1 MTYSLDLTV
10 LVPFYNE
17 ESYLNESVERL
28 IKEVDCFE
36 IILINDCSTDTSKKI
51 AERLVKNNKNINLI
65 NLNKNQGKGNAI
77 KVALE
82 QVNSNYVIVHDADL
96 EYNPSDIFNM
106 FQLVEQNSDSLILG
120 SRTIGNIERIKHY
133 KFTYLGNKY
142 ITILFSLLNNY
153 QISDIATCYWLI
165 KTSYLKDMNL
175 KEKGFGIEVE
185 VLSKFLRL
193 NKEIIEV
200 PINYEGRK
208 YDEGKKIRLLDGIN
222 ILFKVF
228 KYSKLINFFVKN

>member
-28 IKEVDCFE
+28 IKEIDCFE

-133 KFTYLGNKY
+133 KFTFFQIKCSK
-142 ITILFSLLNNY
+142 IL
-153 QISDIATCYWLI
+153 
-165 KTSYLKDMNL
+165 
-175 KEKGFGIEVE
+175 
-185 VLSKFLRL
+185 
-193 NKEIIEV
+193 
-200 PINYEGRK
+200 
-208 YDEGKKIRLLDGIN
+208 
-222 ILFKVF
+222 
-228 KYSKLINFFVKN
+228 